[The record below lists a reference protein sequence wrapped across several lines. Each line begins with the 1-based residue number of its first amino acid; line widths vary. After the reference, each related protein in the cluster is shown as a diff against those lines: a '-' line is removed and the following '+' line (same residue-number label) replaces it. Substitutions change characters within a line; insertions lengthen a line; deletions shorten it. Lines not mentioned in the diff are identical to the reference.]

1 MTAWKNIARYTET
14 AWPRRKS
21 ALPEALA
28 EIWEAALAS
37 CGEEEALLLRALLAT
52 LPLSDLGDYGPEL
65 LLGCVRHS
73 LRVRGGISLVRRPA
87 EELFFRQVL
96 CPRVN
101 NEQLAPCRALFYE
114 KLRPRVAV
122 LPLEQA
128 ILEVNRWCA
137 EEATYRST
145 DGRTA
150 SALAVYRCGYGRC
163 GEESTFTVNA
173 PAGRGH
179 RRPAGLRPL
188 VVPLRRQPRLGGGL
202 YRQPLA
208 VPGGLRARAPAGPG
222 LVHRGGGPGLCSS
235 TPRSFA
241 PGPWEEAKLLFP
253 GADPLD
259 TDQRG
264 GVVYESVTQNY
275 APVVPVTVTV
285 RDPQGQPLS
294 GARVAFS
301 LLNMGEL
308 AEIASRTTGPD
319 GAARLRLGKG
329 SVWVT
334 SQAGGLW
341 AEGLLHTGESPALE
355 LTLGQA
361 APREAWLPFDFA
373 APPAAASYPAPLPPA
388 QKQARRAC
396 LDHAARL
403 REAKLAAALP
413 QELSPAQG
421 RVAATLTE
429 KDRASHLPPAVLEES
444 LDALPGKTASLR
456 TCSRTALLCP
466 RIALEPLAPWRR
478 VLAAA
483 FPEAERA
490 RFRSDPAALW
500 AWVEGHI
507 REEDD
512 TYPDLP
518 ATPLGIFRLKAAAP
532 RGPGGAVLRPVPQ
545 PGRARPVKHRRRPA
559 GVLAGRCLPPRGAGA
574 PAAAVTLRA
583 PAGQPGV
590 FHQNYTLA
598 RRTPRGWAAL
608 AAGDVPAGGGRQL
621 SLVPGDYRLL
631 TTQRLPAGDQ
641 LAQRLDFALAPG
653 EEKTFLLSFRQGR
666 GADLLARL
674 SLPPF
679 ALCEEDGT
687 QLPSDALLRQSPLSL
702 LLWLEPGREPTEHI
716 LNELREAAGKYAA
729 IQGLCQGAPGAGGP
743 RRQGG
748 PHPAKDPGGPAPGQ
762 GVHRGI
768 PRHRHRPGPAD
779 VRRAGALPPA
789 GAGGQ
794 PGQRPVRLQRLQRGH
809 RGAGAGPGG
818 GRQGDHTIIQ

>member
-1 MTAWKNIARYTET
+1 M
-14 AWPRRKS
+14 
-21 ALPEALA
+21 
-28 EIWEAALAS
+28 
-37 CGEEEALLLRALLAT
+37 
-52 LPLSDLGDYGPEL
+52 
-65 LLGCVRHS
+65 
-73 LRVRGGISLVRRPA
+73 
-87 EELFFRQVL
+87 L

-122 LPLEQA
+122 LPLEEA

-150 SALAVYRCGYGRC
+150 SALAVYQCGYGRC
-163 GEESTFTVNA
+163 GEESTFAVNA
-173 PAGRGH
+173 
-179 RRPAGLRPL
+179 
-188 VVPLRRQPRLGGGL
+188 
-202 YRQPLA
+202 
-208 VPGGLRARAPAGPG
+208 LRAVGIAARQVYAPWWSHCDDNHAWVEVFTGSRWQYLGACGPSPAGPG
-222 LVHRGGGPGLCSS
+222 LVHRGGGPGHAHPYPQLR
-235 TPRSFA
+235 PR
-241 PGPWEEAKLLFP
+241 
-253 GADPLD
+253 PL
-259 TDQRG
+259 G
-264 GVVYESVTQNY
+264 GGK
-275 APVVPVTVTV
+275 APVPRGRPPGHGPAGRRGV
-285 RDPQGQPLS
+285 RERHPELRPGGSGHRHCPRPPGRPLP

-308 AEIASRTTGPD
+308 AEIASRLTGPD

-334 SQAGGLW
+334 AQAGGLW

-355 LTLGQA
+355 LTLGRP
-361 APREAWLPFDFA
+361 APQEAWLPFDFA

-403 REAKLAAALP
+403 REAKLAAAVP
-413 QELSPAQG
+413 QELAPAWG

-444 LDALPGKTASLR
+444 LDALAWENSFPPDVFE
-456 TCSRTALLCP
+456 TALLCP

-478 VLAAA
+478 ALADA
-483 FPEAERA
+483 FPAAEQA
-490 RFRSDPAALW
+490 RFRDDPAALW
-500 AWVEGHI
+500 DWVEEHI

-532 RGPGGAVLRPVPQ
+532 GGREVLFCALCRSLGVPARLSCADGRPEYWRAGAFRPVGQ
-545 PGRARPVKHRRRPA
+545 ES
-559 GVLAGRCLPPRGAGA
+559 
-574 PAAAVTLRA
+574 PAASVTLRA

-608 AAGDVPAGGGRQL
+608 ATGDVPAEGGRQL
-621 SLVPGDYRLL
+621 SLVPGTYRLL

-641 LAQRLDFALAPG
+641 LAQRLDFTLAPG

-679 ALCEEDGT
+679 TLCEEGGEE
-687 QLPSDALLRQSPLSL
+687 LPSDALLRQSPLSL
-702 LLWLEPGREPTEHI
+702 LLWLEPGR
-716 LNELREAAGKYAA
+716 K
-729 IQGLCQGAPGAGGP
+729 
-743 RRQGG
+743 
-748 PHPAKDPGGPAPGQ
+748 
-762 GVHRGI
+762 
-768 PRHRHRPGPAD
+768 
-779 VRRAGALPPA
+779 PPS
-789 GAGGQ
+789 
-794 PGQRPVRLQRLQRGH
+794 
-809 RGAGAGPGG
+809 
-818 GRQGDHTIIQ
+818 TS

>member
-52 LPLSDLGDYGPEL
+52 LPLSDLGDYSPEL
-65 LLGCVRHS
+65 LLDCVRHS
-73 LRVRGGISLVRRPA
+73 LRVRGEFPWCAALP

-114 KLRPRVAV
+114 KLRPRVAG
-122 LPLEQA
+122 LPLEEA

-150 SALAVYRCGYGRC
+150 SALAVYQCGYGRC
-163 GEESTFTVNA
+163 GEESTFAVNA
-173 PAGRGH
+173 
-179 RRPAGLRPL
+179 
-188 VVPLRRQPRLGGGL
+188 
-202 YRQPLA
+202 
-208 VPGGLRARAPAGPG
+208 LRAVGIAARQVYAPWWSHCDDNHAWVEVFTGSRWQYLGACEPEPQLDRGWFTGAAARAM
-222 LVHRGGGPGLCSS
+222 LIH
-235 TPRSFA
+235 TRSFA

-253 GADPLD
+253 QADPLD
-259 TDQRG
+259 TDLRG

-285 RDPQGQPLS
+285 RDPQGRPLS

-355 LTLGQA
+355 LTLGRPAFQ
-361 APREAWLPFDFA
+361 EAWLPFDFA

-403 REAKLAAALP
+403 REAKLAAVP

-444 LDALPGKTASLR
+444 LDALAWENSFPPDVFE
-456 TCSRTALLCP
+456 TALLCP
-466 RIALEPLAPWRR
+466 RIGLEPLAPWRR
-478 VLAAA
+478 ALAGA
-483 FPEAERA
+483 FPKPEQA
-490 RFRSDPAALW
+490 RFRDDPAALW
-500 AWVEGHI
+500 AWVEEHI

-518 ATPLGIFRLKAAAP
+518 ATPPGRLPAESRRP

-559 GVLAGRCLPPRGAGA
+559 GVLAGRCLPPRGAG
-574 PAAAVTLRA
+574 
-583 PAGQPGV
+583 
-590 FHQNYTLA
+590 
-598 RRTPRGWAAL
+598 
-608 AAGDVPAGGGRQL
+608 
-621 SLVPGDYRLL
+621 
-631 TTQRLPAGDQ
+631 
-641 LAQRLDFALAPG
+641 
-653 EEKTFLLSFRQGR
+653 
-666 GADLLARL
+666 
-674 SLPPF
+674 
-679 ALCEEDGT
+679 
-687 QLPSDALLRQSPLSL
+687 
-702 LLWLEPGREPTEHI
+702 
-716 LNELREAAGKYAA
+716 
-729 IQGLCQGAPGAGGP
+729 GP
-743 RRQGG
+743 RRRCDPPGPG
-748 PHPAKDPGGPAPGQ
+748 RPARRVPSELHPGPPHPPGLDCPGR
-762 GVHRGI
+762 RGTC
-768 PRHRHRPGPAD
+768 P
-779 VRRAGALPPA
+779 
-789 GAGGQ
+789 
-794 PGQRPVRLQRLQRGH
+794 
-809 RGAGAGPGG
+809 RGAGVSSPWFPAITGCSPPSGSRQGTSWPSGWTSPWPRGRGNPSSWPSARAG
-818 GRQGDHTIIQ
+818 GRTCWPGSPCRPSRSVRRGARSFPARPCSASPP

>member
-65 LLGCVRHS
+65 LLGCVRHG
-73 LRVRGGISLVRRPA
+73 LRVRAGFPWCAALP

-114 KLRPRVAV
+114 KLRPRVAG
-122 LPLEQA
+122 LPLEEA

-150 SALAVYRCGYGRC
+150 SALAVYQCGYGRC
-163 GEESTFTVNA
+163 GEESTFAVNA
-173 PAGRGH
+173 
-179 RRPAGLRPL
+179 
-188 VVPLRRQPRLGGGL
+188 
-202 YRQPLA
+202 
-208 VPGGLRARAPAGPG
+208 LRAVGIAARQVYAPWWSHCDDNHAWVEVFTGSRWQYLGACEPEPELDRGWFTGAAARAMLIHA
-222 LVHRGGGPGLCSS
+222 
-235 TPRSFA
+235 RSFA

-253 GADPLD
+253 QADPLD
-259 TDQRG
+259 TDLRG

-275 APVVPVTVTV
+275 APVVPVTVVV
-285 RDPQGQPLS
+285 RDPQGRPLP

-334 SQAGGLW
+334 AQAGGLW

-355 LTLGQA
+355 LTLGRPNPQ
-361 APREAWLPFDFA
+361 EAWLPFDFA
-373 APPAAASYPAPLPPA
+373 APSAAASYPAPLPPA

-403 REAKLAAALP
+403 REAKLAAAVP

-444 LDALPGKTASLR
+444 LDALAWENSFPPDVFEP
-456 TCSRTALLCP
+456 ALLCP

-478 VLAAA
+478 ALADA
-483 FPEAERA
+483 FPEPERA

-500 AWVEGHI
+500 AWVAAHI

-512 TYPDLP
+512 TYPGLP

-532 RGPGGAVLRPVPQ
+532 GGREVLFCALCRSLGVPARLSCADGRPEYWRAGAFRPVGQ
-545 PGRARPVKHRRRPA
+545 
-559 GVLAGRCLPPRGAGA
+559 GA

-608 AAGDVPAGGGRQL
+608 AAGDVPAEGGRQL
-621 SLVPGDYRLL
+621 SLVPGTYRLL

-641 LAQRLDFALAPG
+641 LAQRLDFTLAPG

-687 QLPSDALLRQSPLSL
+687 QLPSEALLRQSPLSL

-716 LNELREAAGKYAA
+716 LNELREAAEKYAA
-729 IQGLCQGAPGAGGP
+729 IQDLCQVRLVLEDLA
-743 RRQGG
+743 
-748 PHPAKDPGGPAPGQ
+748 AKADPTLQKTLA
-762 GVHRGI
+762 
-768 PRHRHRPGPAD
+768 
-779 VRRAGALPPA
+779 ALPQAKVYTGEFPDTVTA
-789 GAGGQ
+789 LARRMFVE
-794 PGQRPVRLQRLQRGH
+794 PERYPLLVL
-809 RGAGAGPGG
+809 ADS
-818 GRQGDHTIIQ
+818 QGSGLYACSGYNVGTGELVLDLAEAAREIIP